1 MRRIVVSLMSVAAG
15 AAPAA
20 AADWY
25 TGVKTSEPDFTNN
38 IVLDASVTVTNKG
51 SKFGDVSA
59 TIAPT
64 DTLDKTGLRVRIDGM
79 IGEYKYEGEQPPT
92 VKKGNEKAPTIT
104 GRQEQGSAMVG
115 YEWVSRNFTYAV
127 YAGISGQNDTLSPA
141 DPSNSVQG
149 KHIGLKVSG
158 EFYDTRRKNTLLMGY
173 ASFSTNASSYYVRLK
188 YGWAVGERVYMGP
201 EIMAMGN
208 TFYQQWRAGVH
219 LTGWKMG
226 PVQLGVSGGY
236 LSDAK
241 LGSGLYTVVD
251 ARVGF

>member
-79 IGEYKYEGEQPPT
+79 IGEYKYEGERSPT
-92 VKKGNEKAPTIT
+92 VQKGAEKAPTIT

-127 YAGISGQNDTLSPA
+127 YGGLVAQNDSLSPS

-149 KHIGLKVSG
+149 SHVGLKVSA
-158 EFYDTRRKNTLLMGY
+158 EFYDNRRTNTLLTGY
-173 ASFSTNASSYYVRLK
+173 ASYATNSSSYYLRLK
-188 YGWAVGERVYMGP
+188 YGWAVGERLFLGP
-201 EIMAMGN
+201 EIMALGN
-208 TFYQQWRAGVH
+208 SFYQQWRVGAH
-219 LTGWKMG
+219 LTGFKMG
-226 PVQLGVSGGY
+226 PVQLGLSAGY
-236 LSDAK
+236 LNDRK

-251 ARVGF
+251 GRIAF